1 MSVDTLRRAF
11 ELADSGNFSTVGD
24 IRTALRREKFD
35 QAEENLSGASIQKQL
50 IARCCQSNEALRP
63 EAEFLP
69 RSPADE
75 QANGD

>member
-35 QAEENLSGASIQKQL
+35 RADENLSGASIQKQL
-50 IARCCQSNEALRP
+50 IARMAEAGLRKKRT
-63 EAEFLP
+63 L
-69 RSPADE
+69 
-75 QANGD
+75 